1 MGRIRLLNAHEI
13 NARVKSVIVTEKW
26 KGVTLLLYKDARCD
40 MAILDKQY
48 GQNNWQVEYQM
59 VGSQMF
65 CTISIWDAEK
75 GQWIKKQ
82 SNGVE
87 SNTEAEKGQASDAF
101 KRAGFMVGIGREL
114 YTAPDIFIDCAG
126 EGEITLD
133 KEKSYNGKEKY
144 RCNCE
149 FTVTDIDYDEHRNIC
164 YLVITKKYRKNES
177 VCLTWGKKQTNSE
190 QNDEPKLQIG
200 VPNAEE
206 VQKPANTEQTNV
218 PQYVTFYDT
227 LLKKCNDETK
237 LKALLKECGA
247 HKKSDI
253 NALVYKMVEKRLN
266 EE

>member
-1 MGRIRLLNAHEI
+1 MVRLLEAHEI
-13 NARVKSVIVTEKW
+13 NARVKSVICTDRW

-40 MAILDKQY
+40 MAILDEQY
-48 GQNNWQVEYQM
+48 GQNNWQVDYQM

-65 CTISIWDAEK
+65 CTISIWDADK
-75 GQWIKKQ
+75 GQWIRKQ

-126 EGEITLD
+126 EGEITSQKD
-133 KEKSYNGKEKY
+133 NYGKEKLK
-144 RCNCE
+144 CNCE
-149 FTVTDIDYDEHRNIC
+149 FTVTDIDYDENRNIC

-177 VCLTWGKKQTNSE
+177 VCLTWGKKQTTSK
-190 QNDEPKLQIG
+190 QNNEPKLQIG
-200 VPNAEE
+200 VPSAEK
-206 VQKPANTEQTNV
+206 VQNQANTEQTKV
-218 PQYVTFYDT
+218 PQYVTFYDS

-253 NALVYKMVEKRLN
+253 NAFVYNMVEKRLN
-266 EE
+266 EA